1 MPVQFSFM
9 QELLSYH
16 WEKYV
21 GRRQPPLRGE
31 LAFRGVLKWFK
42 DYGFIEDFSKLYIYF
57 SKLTQD
63 KGIISDHYINVDLRK
78 IIVDKFKDKI
88 KADLNYADQV
98 LADFKDKAKRLDE
111 FSLVLKVKTDFSD
124 LVSVFNDFCQHWEDF
139 GPNLYIFL
147 LLSEAVEDIILDDFK
162 NDPEARTKLMKQTS
176 AKVESEFFASKNNG
190 SADQEEYYSGE
201 YKPYVDLLAG
211 MTEYRDKR
219 KIIYERSWYKD
230 ASVFFRELGDRT
242 GLGEVVNFL
251 SKQNIIKLLQDGKS
265 DFVIRYPSLVYGDR
279 GKIIFRY
286 GLEVQEMQE
295 KILRA
300 SISSVDQLAGTIA
313 CKGKAKGRVRLIE
326 PHVNGQIFEP
336 GEILVT
342 RMTTPD
348 LMPLI
353 KKAAAIITDEGGIT
367 CHAAI
372 VSRELDV
379 PCLIGTKY
387 ATQVFKDGDLVE
399 VDAERGKVRK
409 IAQL

>member
-1 MPVQFSFM
+1 M
-9 QELLSYH
+9 QELLNYN

-31 LAFRGVLKWFK
+31 LAFRGVLKWFR
-42 DYGFIEDFSKLYIYF
+42 DHGFSEDFSKLYIYF
-57 SKLTQD
+57 SELTPA
-63 KGIISDHYINVDLRK
+63 KGIISDHYINVDLKK

-88 KADLNYADQV
+88 KVDLGYANQV
-98 LADFKDKAKRLDE
+98 LADFKDKADQLNK
-111 FSLVLKVKTDFSD
+111 FSLGLQAQANWPD
-124 LVSVFNDFCQHWEDF
+124 LVSTFNDFCKYWEDF

-162 NDPEARTKLMKQTS
+162 NDSEARTKLMKQTS

-201 YKPYVDLLAG
+201 YKPYVDLLTEL
-211 MTEYRDKR
+211 TEYRDKR
-219 KIIYERSWYKD
+219 KIIYEKSWYEY
-230 ASVFFRELGDRT
+230 ASVFFKELGDRT
-242 GLGEVVNFL
+242 GLGEAINFL
-251 SKQNIIKLLQDGKS
+251 SKQNIIKLLQGSKLN
-265 DFVIRYPSLVYGDR
+265 FVIEYPSLVYGDR
-279 GKIIFRY
+279 GKIIYKY
-286 GLEVQEMQE
+286 GREVQEIRD

-300 SISSVDQLAGTIA
+300 SVSSTNQLTGTIA
-313 CKGKAKGRVRLIE
+313 CQGKASGRVRLIE
-326 PHVNGQIFEP
+326 PHVAGQVFVA

-372 VSRELDV
+372 VSRELAV

-399 VDAERGKVRK
+399 VDADRGRVERM
-409 IAQL
+409 A